1 MEEIDGPGGG
11 SCWEG
16 GSYGPDGDG
25 SRDADLDEG
34 GGGGAEGGGGG
45 GEPQAGKK
53 PLSASE
59 RAAELAKILY
69 KSGMKANLELYGML
83 SEAGLSGNAYDRLIS
98 WLLVEENFAA
108 LQTAV
113 QSKTLYKADTVR
125 GKINRA
131 LELDGCPAHVHG
143 KGLVAGAKPATFFL
157 KSGTGDEAA
166 TVEYS
171 ACVLDTGY
179 QLAHHLLHPAAASPP
194 LNSPPTGHIFS
205 GAGSAVDNF
214 CNSPAGEEY
223 NKWLQAHW
231 AARTPSG
238 DGWASA
244 LHGKVEEQFPGRRHT
259 FIPILAGL
267 FGDALAVSE
276 QLHAG
281 LFQMRIKLGSFHPAL
296 AHLASLCLLAG
307 LCEKPVLG
315 DKATPEA
322 TSNFNDLY
330 AQIFAQLGW
339 PHFFDTNYVALPWE
353 KLSHLNIPGQPGDI
367 CVFKLCL
374 FALMLDNG
382 EARTLFGTQNC
393 LLCTG
398 IGPKPAEP
406 HPIFTAPPGVCPCCQ
421 ATHKPRCAVVPL
433 GYVVEGEGVAEGTKV
448 VREVSAGVYEVSV
461 AQDLPPRAL
470 SGGFFGSIVGNTLT
484 LFSNP
489 HSFEDAL
496 KLYEAKT
503 ALRAAIGVTAAGGGE
518 VGALEAKVG
527 AVNAALRRHGFNAD
541 RTVTAF
547 SGSLLPPAQLPFFS
561 WGGGVRALC
570 CNPMLTVLFELLH
583 TLQLGLHKLLLSIV
597 LLTVSRSRGVERD
610 GSVKSAGND
619 AFRLLDGIIR
629 RIRSFTDGVR
639 EQRAVWGDG
648 VSRKGSSFFTGRA
661 YSSLLAPLL
670 ACMTPSVIPERRDRR
685 QLIFLL
691 EHAAWFFTI
700 ARNPS
705 RFYGGLDSYAALLGR
720 VATTINDA
728 LISTF
733 SGRGFKAGG
742 EDDMETFK
750 LHQLNVD
757 HLLFYVT
764 KFGPL
769 WDYSCSAMEAAG
781 RPLKELYFSTNRHA
795 RDWTLQLAK
804 RFMEGFFLR
813 SVAPRFYGVAP
824 VAAPADDPLLNVNRL
839 DKRALPPPSAARL
852 EEAWGTFMATR
863 APTDFVDSSP
873 GTELPDFFCD
883 GKVVR
888 RLPWRGVC
896 DRNVFDGE
904 VWQLYNLD
912 GNGHHQVGRTHHE
925 SVLVRVEDAPLV
937 KPLAVFTRGGVPFVL
952 AHPYKPHE
960 VDTPRSEEFMLYKP
974 RVLDSLTFVVVPL
987 CELCRP
993 LFPLPYFD
1001 EAAPA
1006 PAAPVPQ
1013 ARDVQPAANTVLV
1026 STYIDWLG

>member
-1 MEEIDGPGGG
+1 
-11 SCWEG
+11 
-16 GSYGPDGDG
+16 
-25 SRDADLDEG
+25 
-34 GGGGAEGGGGG
+34 
-45 GEPQAGKK
+45 
-53 PLSASE
+53 
-59 RAAELAKILY
+59 
-69 KSGMKANLELYGML
+69 MKANLELYGML
-83 SEAGLSGNAYDRLIS
+83 SQAGLSGNAYDRLIS
-98 WLLVEENFAA
+98 WLLVEDNFAA

-113 QSKTLYKADTVR
+113 QNKTLYKADTVR

-157 KSGTGDEAA
+157 KSSTGEE
-166 TVEYS
+166 VEYS

-179 QLAHHLLHPAAASPP
+179 QLEHHLLQPAAASPP
-194 LNSPPTGHIFS
+194 LNGPPTGHIFS
-205 GAGSAVDNF
+205 CAGSAVDNF

-353 KLSHLNIPGQPGDI
+353 KLSHLNIPGQPSDI

-547 SGSLLPPAQLPFFS
+547 SGSLLPPAQLP
-561 WGGGVRALC
+561 
-570 CNPMLTVLFELLH
+570 
-583 TLQLGLHKLLLSIV
+583 
-597 LLTVSRSRGVERD
+597 
-610 GSVKSAGND
+610 
-619 AFRLLDGIIR
+619 
-629 RIRSFTDGVR
+629 
-639 EQRAVWGDG
+639 
-648 VSRKGSSFFTGRA
+648 
-661 YSSLLAPLL
+661 
-670 ACMTPSVIPERRDRR
+670 
-685 QLIFLL
+685 
-691 EHAAWFFTI
+691 
-700 ARNPS
+700 
-705 RFYGGLDSYAALLGR
+705 
-720 VATTINDA
+720 
-728 LISTF
+728 
-733 SGRGFKAGG
+733 
-742 EDDMETFK
+742 
-750 LHQLNVD
+750 
-757 HLLFYVT
+757 
-764 KFGPL
+764 
-769 WDYSCSAMEAAG
+769 
-781 RPLKELYFSTNRHA
+781 
-795 RDWTLQLAK
+795 
-804 RFMEGFFLR
+804 
-813 SVAPRFYGVAP
+813 
-824 VAAPADDPLLNVNRL
+824 
-839 DKRALPPPSAARL
+839 
-852 EEAWGTFMATR
+852 
-863 APTDFVDSSP
+863 
-873 GTELPDFFCD
+873 
-883 GKVVR
+883 
-888 RLPWRGVC
+888 
-896 DRNVFDGE
+896 
-904 VWQLYNLD
+904 
-912 GNGHHQVGRTHHE
+912 
-925 SVLVRVEDAPLV
+925 
-937 KPLAVFTRGGVPFVL
+937 
-952 AHPYKPHE
+952 
-960 VDTPRSEEFMLYKP
+960 
-974 RVLDSLTFVVVPL
+974 
-987 CELCRP
+987 
-993 LFPLPYFD
+993 
-1001 EAAPA
+1001 
-1006 PAAPVPQ
+1006 
-1013 ARDVQPAANTVLV
+1013 
-1026 STYIDWLG
+1026 